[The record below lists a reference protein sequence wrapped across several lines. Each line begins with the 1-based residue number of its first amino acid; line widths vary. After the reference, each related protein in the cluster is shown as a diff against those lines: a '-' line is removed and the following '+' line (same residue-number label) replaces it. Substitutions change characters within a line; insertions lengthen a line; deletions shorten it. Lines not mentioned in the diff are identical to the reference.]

1 MGDRSGAAGGR
12 PGQAPRGGLA
22 LGAVTIGQSPREDV
36 LVEMQ
41 GLLSEVPVLQCGA
54 LDGVSPAELLELAPR
69 PGDPVLVSRLRDG
82 TEVRLAESKI
92 LRRLA
97 HILPRLAHCI
107 RSLEPRVGLILVL
120 CTGDLRGLSSV
131 RPLLLAGS
139 LLKPLVGGL
148 GPRRLGVLT
157 PAAEQRAAQQE
168 RWRDVA
174 LDQVVVEAA
183 SPYGRQ
189 GELEEAASRLAAA
202 SVDLVVMDCI
212 GYTRAMKAVVR
223 DAVECPVVLAV
234 TALARVTAELLE

>member
-1 MGDRSGAAGGR
+1 MGVGDRSGAAGGR

-36 LVEMQ
+36 LAEMR
-41 GLLSEVPVLQCGA
+41 GLLGEVPVLQCGA
-54 LDGVSPAELLELAPR
+54 LDGVSSAELLELAPR

-82 TEVRLAESKI
+82 SEVRLAES
-92 LRRLA
+92 R
-97 HILPRLAHCI
+97 ILPRLEHCI
-107 RSLEPRVGLILVL
+107 RSLEPQVGLVLVL

-139 LLKPLVGGL
+139 VLKPLVRGL

-174 LDQVVVEAA
+174 SDRVVVEAA

-202 SVDLVVMDCI
+202 GVDLVVMDCI

>member
-82 TEVRLAESKI
+82 TEVRLAESK
-92 LRRLA
+92 
-97 HILPRLAHCI
+97 ILPRLAHCI